1 MYKSIHNESYR
12 KCLKL
17 LREKR
22 IERGITQGLLADK
35 LGVSQG
41 IVSKI
46 ETCERRMDIIE
57 LKTICDAMGISFVG
71 FVMEVDKI
79 L

>member
-1 MYKSIHNESYR
+1 MDKSIHNESYR

-22 IERGITQGLLADK
+22 IERSITQGLLAEK

-46 ETCERRMDIIE
+46 ETCERRIDIIE
-57 LKTICDAMGISFVG
+57 LKTICDAMGIPFVD
-71 FVMEVDKI
+71 FVIEVNKI
-79 L
+79 I